1 MFHGCAVPGLAGD
14 ASGKGEGFRGSASP
28 FAVLALRCYWDVMF
42 NKFK

>member
-1 MFHGCAVPGLAGD
+1 VF
-14 ASGKGEGFRGSASP
+14 SGSASP